1 MQLYAN
7 TVVLKV
13 KNVESPIILSYAE
26 SPYYYSNKPSHLF
39 DLPLHPHQILAVSI
53 TLPVFQISFFSFIL

>member
-26 SPYYYSNKPSHLF
+26 SPYYYSNNPSYLF
-39 DLPLHPHQILAVSI
+39 DLPLHRIR
-53 TLPVFQISFFSFIL
+53 